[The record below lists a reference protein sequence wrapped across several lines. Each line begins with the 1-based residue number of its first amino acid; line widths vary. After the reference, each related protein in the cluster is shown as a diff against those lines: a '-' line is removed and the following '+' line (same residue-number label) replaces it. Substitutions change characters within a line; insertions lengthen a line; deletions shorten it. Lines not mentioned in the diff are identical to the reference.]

1 MRRLSADSVLR
12 RRLLLGGVGCIAIP
26 SLGIAQSNVN
36 LALKPITL
44 VVPFAPGGGSD
55 SIARELGK
63 YLSAKIGAPVVVDNR
78 AGAGGA
84 IAATSIAK
92 AAPDGTSLLFTTST
106 FVTHAASDPTPTYN
120 PLKDFAPVA
129 MLGRGP
135 LLVVTS
141 KASGL
146 RSIQELLSA
155 AKNKPG
161 TLTFCSAGPGSINH
175 LAGEYFSQMAG
186 IEMTHVPY
194 KGSGPATLDFL
205 AGRTQVFFATVP
217 TIRAHVRDDK
227 VNLLAVTSA
236 ARAPMYPNTPTV
248 MESGLPKYEV
258 STWWGVSAPAG
269 TSPGIIAALNQAI
282 NEVSPKIKDR
292 FVNEGATLVSESP
305 AFFGEMIA
313 SELTAWGRVMRR

>member
-236 ARAPMYPNTPTV
+236 ARAPMYPDTPTV

-258 STWWGVSAPAG
+258 STWWGISAPAG
-269 TSPGIIAALNQAI
+269 TPSGIIAALNQAI

-292 FVNEGATLVSESP
+292 FVNEGATLVSEPP
-305 AFFGEMIA
+305 AFFSEMIA
-313 SELTAWGRVMRR
+313 SELTAWRRVMRR

>member
-106 FVTHAASDPTPTYN
+106 FVTHAASD
-120 PLKDFAPVA
+120 
-129 MLGRGP
+129 
-135 LLVVTS
+135 
-141 KASGL
+141 
-146 RSIQELLSA
+146 
-155 AKNKPG
+155 
-161 TLTFCSAGPGSINH
+161 
-175 LAGEYFSQMAG
+175 
-186 IEMTHVPY
+186 
-194 KGSGPATLDFL
+194 
-205 AGRTQVFFATVP
+205 
-217 TIRAHVRDDK
+217 
-227 VNLLAVTSA
+227 
-236 ARAPMYPNTPTV
+236 
-248 MESGLPKYEV
+248 
-258 STWWGVSAPAG
+258 
-269 TSPGIIAALNQAI
+269 
-282 NEVSPKIKDR
+282 
-292 FVNEGATLVSESP
+292 
-305 AFFGEMIA
+305 
-313 SELTAWGRVMRR
+313 